1 MAVAGADKSDRQ
13 RRKADL
19 ARQIGRKAQRQ
30 VQARRESR
38 RGVWFGLGM
47 FGLVGWAVA
56 IPTLLGIAAGVWIDR
71 RTGGPYS
78 WTLMGLMAGVVLGC
92 INAWFWVRKESRR
105 D

>member
-1 MAVAGADKSDRQ
+1 MSAATDERAGMTLRILLPDR
-13 RRKADL
+13 
-19 ARQIGRKAQRQ
+19 
-30 VQARRESR
+30 VQMEDRLSR

-71 RTGGPYS
+71 RTAGPYS

>member
-1 MAVAGADKSDRQ
+1 MAVAAADKSDRQ
-13 RRKADL
+13 HRKADL
-19 ARQIGRKAQRQ
+19 ARRIGRKAQRQ